1 MSRSLSSSIIFACG
15 AVAAVSVVFNA
26 GRRARGSVP
35 AKSVASAL
43 ATSGVER
50 GERRASPGRASS
62 VPDPARNRDHAA
74 RDRAEALSRRKQDF
88 LGLLSH
94 ELRNPLSAIQVALAV
109 MRARE
114 NMSAGQQARTVIER
128 QVAHIA
134 RLVEDLVDSARIE
147 RGTLSLQL
155 EPLDLRDV
163 LRTAVDMAQPSVDH
177 RRQVF
182 VWMPSDQPMQ
192 VSGDRVRLQQVFSN
206 LLLNASKYTPEGGTI
221 ELETFRDASDFGVS
235 VRDNGSGI
243 AEADLS
249 KVFEP
254 FVRASRGVAGLGVG
268 LYVARTLVEQHGGE
282 ISAASV
288 GPGHGATFTVRLPE
302 LSPLFREGP
311 AGATV
316 AGEDA
321 VGVAGQDAV
330 RVANEAS
337 RPGENTRPYADM
349 AVRASAGVS
358 VPAR

>member
-1 MSRSLSSSIIFACG
+1 MAALS
-15 AVAAVSVVFNA
+15 VLVSA
-26 GRRARGSVP
+26 GRRAR
-35 AKSVASAL
+35 
-43 ATSGVER
+43 
-50 GERRASPGRASS
+50 ASS
-62 VPDPARNRDHAA
+62 VAQELPPATARPVVGIVDRRVSAARPATMPDPARNRDHAA
-74 RDRAEALSRRKQDF
+74 RDRTEALSRRKQDF

-114 NMSAGQQARTVIER
+114 NITSGQQARTVIER

-147 RGTLSLQL
+147 RGTLSLQQ
-155 EPLDLRDV
+155 EPLDLREV
-163 LRTAVDMAQPSVDH
+163 LRTAVDMAQRAVDH

-182 VWMPSDQPMQ
+182 VWIPSDQPME
-192 VSGDRVRLQQVFSN
+192 VSGDRVRLQHVFSN

-221 ELETFRDASDFGVS
+221 ELVTFRDASDFCVS
-235 VRDNGSGI
+235 VRDNGNGI

-268 LYVARTLVEQHGGE
+268 LYVARTLVEQHGGV

-302 LSPLFREGP
+302 LSPLFREAQPP
-311 AGATV
+311 A
-316 AGEDA
+316 D
-321 VGVAGQDAV
+321 GVEGDCA
-330 RVANEAS
+330 
-337 RPGENTRPYADM
+337 PGIT
-349 AVRASAGVS
+349 VRA
-358 VPAR
+358 R

>member
-1 MSRSLSSSIIFACG
+1 MSRSLSSSVVLACG
-15 AVAAVSVVFNA
+15 AVAALSVVFNA
-26 GRRARGSVP
+26 GRRARAALPAGDVVPTPATVP
-35 AKSVASAL
+35 A
-43 ATSGVER
+43 
-50 GERRASPGRASS
+50 ERRDRRSTPGRASS
-62 VPDPARNRDHAA
+62 VLDPARNRDHAA

-114 NMSAGQQARTVIER
+114 NMTSGQQARTVIER

-147 RGTLSLQL
+147 RGTLSLQM

-182 VWMPSDQPMQ
+182 VWIPSDQPMQ

-221 ELETFRDASDFGVS
+221 ELETFRDASDFGIS
-235 VRDNGSGI
+235 VRDNGNGI

-302 LSPLFREGP
+302 LSPLFRETP
-311 AGATV
+311 
-316 AGEDA
+316 D
-321 VGVAGQDAV
+321 
-330 RVANEAS
+330 RVAAADESDRRGQQA
-337 RPGENTRPYADM
+337 PPYAD
-349 AVRASAGVS
+349 VGVS